1 MIFKEFSKSEV
12 NLPNSQILELEQVHT
27 IEQENEQFF
36 RRKCKV
42 PQEFSKTFNLC
53 TFLQDFG

>member
-27 IEQENEQFF
+27 IEQENEQIFQ
-36 RRKCKV
+36 KKV
-42 PQEFSKTFNLC
+42 
-53 TFLQDFG
+53 